1 MGNSL
6 QDYRCKIGQ
15 FQAINLEKLK
25 KSMKMKIPEETLNV

>member
-6 QDYRCKIGQ
+6 EDYRCKIGQ
-15 FQAINLEKLK
+15 FSSNKPGKLK